1 MAYKKTSPTLQ
12 DSIEVFVEQV
22 STIEK
27 TSKYLNEKKNELLQ
41 AAQKIEEINL
51 KPNLTEFNSKIND
64 LNSFSNQ
71 FNSVLN
77 TKITE
82 ITEATKKSNSMSFY
96 NFISIVLCLVIAL
109 ISSYFA
115 IRNTINKNELSKKI
129 DIEKDLNYKLGSFIK
144 SKNMEKEYFKYIE
157 NSKLNQTK

>member
-27 TSKYLNEKKNELLQ
+27 TSKYLNEKKKELLQ

-51 KPNLTEFNSKIND
+51 KPNLSEFNSKIND

-82 ITEATKKSNSMSFY
+82 ITEATKKSNSISFY

-109 ISSYFA
+109 VSSYFA

-129 DIEKDLNYKLGSFIK
+129 DFEKDLNYKLGSFIK

-157 NSKLNQTK
+157 NSKLNQSK